1 MGERFFNT
9 NFVFVANRYEEW
21 QAGRCISR
29 GPIQTQIVAE
39 VSGKEIHFELDNIG
53 NIKML
58 TSFDFEMP
66 SREYCILHD
75 RIQYIHDTSDYNPIV
90 PIDCNLFYKGGT
102 MEYVRFAMTN
112 PDRLVEFYGT
122 LVKLGQPSSG
132 KRTAK
137 SDNSSLSA
145 ESILKELQG
154 YRMINAAA
162 VMERAT
168 NIFNDNADVTTIQ
181 QAKNIIESLKL
192 FIKAYQLDRDE
203 FEEVGSPMK
212 CKLLMFIAWCNFKI
226 GNLNRAYCIAKQG
239 LDAVDEAMNH
249 SVIVGLPRSTFGT
262 DNLEHLI
269 DTIESNYINEIKDG
283 DDYYKINPEEIDTS
297 FFDDFAEKSER
308 GAHKPSKELIK
319 NMIEAISHVQDEFD
333 KAAEHF
339 GDPMRGLQIR
349 ENLETFKMPLFFAWR
364 GYKYGWHTDWCE
376 EGDPLFPF
384 MMFEADL
391 KKNTKELLNL
401 LKTQSPFAQIERN
414 SMITDSLISIYT
426 AFINDLDNGTIK
438 L

>member
-66 SREYCILHD
+66 NREYCILHD

-90 PIDCNLFYKGGT
+90 PIVCNLFYKGGT

-145 ESILKELQG
+145 ESILKELQRYG
-154 YRMINAAA
+154 MINAAA

-168 NIFNDNADVTTIQ
+168 GIFNDNADVATIQ
-181 QAKNIIESLKL
+181 QAKSIIEGLKL

-203 FEEVGSPMK
+203 SEEIVSPMK
-212 CKLLMFIAWCNFKI
+212 CKLLMFIAWCNYKI

-239 LDAVDEAMNH
+239 LDAVDEAMSN
-249 SVIVGLPRSTFGT
+249 SVIVGLPRSTFGA

-283 DDYYKINPEEIDTS
+283 HDYYKINPEEIDTS
-297 FFDDFAEKSER
+297 FFDDFAGESEK

-319 NMIEAISHVQDEFD
+319 NMIEAISQVQDEFD

-376 EGDPLFPF
+376 EGDSLFPF

-414 SMITDSLISIYT
+414 SMITNSLISIYT

>member
-90 PIDCNLFYKGGT
+90 PIVCNLFYKGGT

>member
-1 MGERFFNT
+1 MESIFYKA
-9 NFVFVANRYEEW
+9 NFRFVANRYEEW
-21 QAGRCISR
+21 LTGRCISK
-29 GPIQTQIVAE
+29 GPISTEIVAE
-39 VSGKEIHFELDNIG
+39 VNGDEIHFELDDIG
-53 NIKML
+53 NIQML
-58 TSFDFEMP
+58 KSFDFEILGKD
-66 SREYCILHD
+66 YCVLAD
-75 RIQYIHDTSDYNPIV
+75 RIQYIHETWDFNPNV
-90 PIDCNLFYKGGT
+90 PIACNIFYNGST
-102 MEYVRFAMTN
+102 MQYVRFATTN
-112 PDRLVEFYGT
+112 PDRLVEFYGH
-122 LVKLGQPSSG
+122 LVEFGQAATG

-168 NIFNDNADVTTIQ
+168 NIFNDNADVATIQ

-297 FFDDFAEKSER
+297 FFDDFAGESER

-364 GYKYGWHTDWCE
+364 GYKYGWHTDWCK
-376 EGDPLFPF
+376 EGDSLFPF